1 MTGGRMTYG
10 IWLKE
15 HGAWTLLFLFLLC
28 STEFFLLTIPGSG
41 FVMGYV
47 GLALTGCFLAG
58 TYIEFR
64 RTKKYFEELSKTM
77 SILQEKYLF
86 YEMIEKQ
93 DTQEEKAVKDLFYQI
108 ETSTLSELEDLKR
121 NAEEYREFVETWVH
135 EIKTPMAVIKM
146 ILANR
151 GEADAGLS
159 DEVDRMERYVDQAL
173 FYARSSVVAKDY
185 LVGKV
190 KLQKTVEQTILAH
203 RRQLREINARIE
215 LHDLEQDVF
224 SDSKWIQFMLGQ
236 VVENSI
242 KYRKPRD
249 MGKENGLVLE
259 IYGTSTQNAVKLHVK
274 DDGIGIRPSEADRV
288 FEKGFTGQNGRIGDN
303 STGIGLYLCK
313 KLCDRLE
320 HGVELTSVEGEG
332 TEVTFIFSKSSM
344 TKEWVSG
351 DGSQ

>member
-1 MTGGRMTYG
+1 MT
-10 IWLKE
+10 IIV
-15 HGAWTLLFLFLLC
+15 LLLNARLGEDL
-28 STEFFLLTIPGSG
+28 
-41 FVMGYV
+41 
-47 GLALTGCFLAG
+47 GLAFFCYEEQIFKLT
-58 TYIEFR
+58 
-64 RTKKYFEELSKTM
+64 
-77 SILQEKYLF
+77 
-86 YEMIEKQ
+86 
-93 DTQEEKAVKDLFYQI
+93 DLFGR
-108 ETSTLSELEDLKR
+108 LMREL
-121 NAEEYREFVETWVH
+121 NC
-135 EIKTPMAVIKM
+135 M
-146 ILANR
+146 IW
-151 GEADAGLS
+151 S
-159 DEVDRMERYVDQAL
+159 RM
-173 FYARSSVVAKDY
+173 F
-185 LVGKV
+185 
-190 KLQKTVEQTILAH
+190 
-203 RRQLREINARIE
+203 
-215 LHDLEQDVF
+215 F

-332 TEVTFIFSKSSM
+332 TEVTFIFPKSSM